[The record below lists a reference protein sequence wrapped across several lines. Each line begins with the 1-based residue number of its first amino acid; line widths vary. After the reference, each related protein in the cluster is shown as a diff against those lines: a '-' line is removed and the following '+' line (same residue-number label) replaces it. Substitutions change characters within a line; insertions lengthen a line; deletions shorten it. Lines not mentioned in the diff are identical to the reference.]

1 MRRATKMVTALVA
14 LGCRMCLWAIEAE
27 VVDGTEW
34 RYGHSDNGDV
44 VVCAVSRS
52 KIGTVAIPAKLG
64 GKPVRHIGVGAFKN
78 HQGLAAVEIPDG
90 VTSIGYDAFAGC
102 SNLTQVTIPS
112 SVRHVGRRAFADC
125 GKELYDTETIPGVKL
140 VGRWAVGPDGAV
152 SGLLDLSGAAGIAE
166 DAFFGCKGLTHV
178 TFSDD
183 AKTIGDKAF
192 EGCAGLTFVD
202 IPASVTFIG
211 RSAFYGCGNLM
222 EVSVAA
228 DNPRYFVE
236 DGCLCDLN
244 TGKKCKIGP
253 YLYLPAEDAWCEANV
268 KQGISYDDFL
278 KTVGRGSVMV
288 AAIGF
293 YAALVVAKVMGH
305 YP

>member
-1 MRRATKMVTALVA
+1 MQQMKTASMLVA
-14 LGCRMCLWAIEAE
+14 GLVAAVAMGGSAGDPTLS
-27 VVDGTEW
+27 VDGRPRPMFT
-34 RYGHSDNGDV
+34 
-44 VVCAVSRS
+44 
-52 KIGTVAIPAKLG
+52 
-64 GKPVRHIGVGAFKN
+64 
-78 HQGLAAVEIPDG
+78 
-90 VTSIGYDAFAGC
+90 
-102 SNLTQVTIPS
+102 
-112 SVRHVGRRAFADC
+112 
-125 GKELYDTETIPGVKL
+125 
-140 VGRWAVGPDGAV
+140 
-152 SGLLDLSGAAGIAE
+152 
-166 DAFFGCKGLTHV
+166 
-178 TFSDD
+178 
-183 AKTIGDKAF
+183 KAF

-211 RSAFYGCGNLM
+211 RSAFYGCGSLK

-244 TGKKCKIGP
+244 TGKKCRIGP

-293 YAALVVAKVMGH
+293 YAALVVAKVIGH

>member
-1 MRRATKMVTALVA
+1 MVAALVA
-14 LGCRMCLWAIEAE
+14 LGCRMCVWAIEVE
-27 VVDGTEW
+27 VVGGNEW

-52 KIGTVAIPAKLG
+52 KTGTVAIPASLG
-64 GKPVRHIGVGAFKN
+64 GKPVRYIGVRAFKN
-78 HQGLAAVEIPDG
+78 HQELTAVEIPDG

-102 SNLTQVTIPS
+102 SNLTHVTIPS

-125 GKELYDTETIPGVKL
+125 GEGLYDTETMPGVKL
-140 VGRWAVGPDGAV
+140 VGRWVVGPDGAV
-152 SGLLDLSGAAGIAE
+152 SGRLDLSGADGVAE
-166 DAFFGCKGLTHV
+166 DAFFGCKGLTHL

-183 AKTIGDKAF
+183 TKTIGDKAF
-192 EGCAGLTFVD
+192 EGCAGLTFVA

-211 RSAFYGCGNLM
+211 RSAFYGCGSLE

-236 DGCLCDLN
+236 DECLCDLN
-244 TGKKCKIGP
+244 TGRKCRIGP
-253 YLYLPAEDAWCEANV
+253 YLYLPAENAGCEANV
-268 KQGISYDDFL
+268 KQGINYDDYL
-278 KTVGRGSVMV
+278 KIVGRGSVMV
-288 AAIGF
+288 VAIGF